1 MATAQQKQA
10 QHKQALGRWGER
22 IAERYL
28 SQRGFTVLGRNWR
41 HNLGE
46 IDLVLRED
54 DTLVVCEVKTRR
66 GLDFGHP
73 LAAVDD
79 AKAARLSTLA
89 MLWVEE
95 HGLTRVP
102 VRVDLVGVL
111 MPYAGPLEI
120 EHVRGIH

>member
-1 MATAQQKQA
+1 MVTARQKA
-10 QHKQALGRWGER
+10 QRQRALGRWGER

-28 SQRGFTVLGRNWR
+28 TNLGYRVLGRNWQCR
-41 HNLGE
+41 LGE

-66 GLDFGHP
+66 SLEFGHP
-73 LAAVDD
+73 LAAVD
-79 AKAARLSTLA
+79 ATKAERLGALA

-95 HGLTRVP
+95 KGLTRVP
-102 VRVDLVGVL
+102 VRVDMVGVL
-111 MPYAGPLEI
+111 LPFAGAMEL

>member
-1 MATAQQKQA
+1 MATAQQRARQ
-10 QHKQALGRWGER
+10 KQALGRWGEKV
-22 IAERYL
+22 AERYL
-28 SQRGFTVLGRNWR
+28 SERGFTVLGRNWR
-41 HNLGE
+41 CGLGE

-66 GLDFGHP
+66 NLDFGHP
-73 LAAVDD
+73 LAAVNA
-79 AKAARLSTLA
+79 AKAERLSTLA

-102 VRVDLVGVL
+102 VRVDMVGVL
-111 MPYAGPLEI
+111 LPVVGKMQV